1 MDRHGLQSS
10 KSLSLSLS
18 RQDNA
23 AAQPHKRQNES
34 VDEHEAVVE
43 TEPQAE
49 PSQSTDPSCC
59 STRGSPLQQLW
70 TGTGLQHATP
80 RLSTQAP
87 CPGPGDGSYLHPRN
101 SPPVEGVNLGW
112 LPYAHRA
119 ALALLCSRLFH
130 VHRPDQCRRDG
141 GCHVTPV
148 HLHSQGDG
156 MFPQV
161 NTPNTFPAP
170 DTVLLAALPSSS
182 LFSPP
187 QISAKTR
194 STLKQ

>member
-1 MDRHGLQSS
+1 MKQLWRPNPRLDHHRVQTLH
-10 KSLSLSLS
+10 
-18 RQDNA
+18 A
-23 AAQPHKRQNES
+23 AAQGHPFSSSSGLGPASNTQPEG
-34 VDEHEAVVE
+34 
-43 TEPQAE
+43 
-49 PSQSTDPSCC
+49 SQRRRPALGQVTVHTCTHV
-59 STRGSPLQQLW
+59 TRLPW
-70 TGTGLQHATP
+70 
-80 RLSTQAP
+80 
-87 CPGPGDGSYLHPRN
+87 
-101 SPPVEGVNLGW
+101 GVNLGW

-130 VHRPDQCRRDG
+130 LRRPEQCRRDG

-161 NTPNTFPAP
+161 NTPNTFPAL